1 MKIET
6 IKVQFTADGNNPQTL
21 VLDGVRITLEFYTN
35 KADGSWYLDCYATDG
50 TLLVAGIAVVTGL
63 DLWYP
68 YRYKT
73 GIPPGQLFVLPQTRV
88 RTDPTISTFENAEA
102 ILAYLPSS

>member
-21 VLDGVRITLEFYTN
+21 VLDGIRIVLEFYTN
-35 KADGSWYLDCYATDG
+35 KADGFWYLDCYATDG
-50 TLLVAGIAVVTGL
+50 TLLVAGIAVVAGL

-68 YRYKT
+68 YHYKA
-73 GIPPGQLFVLPQTRV
+73 GIPPGPLFVISTV
-88 RTDPTISTFENAEA
+88 DPTLESFAEDEA
-102 ILAYLPSS
+102 VLAYLPTT